1 MSRIG
6 TYDDTHGFVPDD
18 DAPQKFCINCK
29 SHCVW
34 AGKDGEP
41 EHKKC
46 LVGYTPIT
54 NADRIRSMSDE
65 ELAKWIAFETEGI
78 GFDSF
83 EEFEKGWL
91 EWLKEEVE
99 DEHID

>member
-1 MSRIG
+1 MNGCVYRTTDGKCEFYSDHGKGIVSWCDF
-6 TYDDTHGFVPDD
+6 DD
-18 DAPQKFCINCK
+18 C
-29 SHCVW
+29 
-34 AGKDGEP
+34 E
-41 EHKKC
+41 EKK
-46 LVGYTPIT
+46 PS

-99 DEHID
+99 DD